1 MFSINIMTSK
11 QKAKSFLYHMGLNPE
26 NHQLFVYTDG
36 TE

>member
-11 QKAKSFLYHMGLNPE
+11 QKDKSFLFHMGLKPGK
-26 NHQLFVYTDG
+26 HQLFVYTDG

>member
-11 QKAKSFLYHMGLNPE
+11 QKAKSFLFHMGLKPGK
-26 NHQLFVYTDG
+26 HQLFVYTDG